1 MSNEN
6 VISVRN
12 ICKTFTTRADSN
24 HEKRLFKRA
33 GKVTRNVIDDVSFDI
48 RKGEV
53 FGIIG
58 RNGSGKSTLLKMISM
73 IMKPDSGTIGING
86 RVASILELGMG
97 FHQDLSGKENI
108 YIKGSMY
115 GFTREQIDERLDS
128 IVKYAEL
135 EDYIDLPIRVY
146 SSGMTSRLAFAIMIN
161 VDADI
166 VILDEVL
173 STGDLAFGT
182 KSRAHFSNMKSR
194 GKTIVIVAH
203 SMATMRDMCDRVAWV
218 DGGKIRELGPPN
230 VVCGHYETELS
241 ESLEVITELA
251 ESGVPTSQNTLGCMY
266 RDGANVEKNSELAIY
281 WFEEAVKRDNDEAKI
296 NLADMIVSGV
306 KADDREKALDL
317 YMSAAQKGN
326 RDARTKLSRLLTK
339 EKADVGRELTDDFKK
354 LLLTENPQL
363 YYEYGDLLMKTAWNN
378 EDRIEALE
386 WFQKSADNGNINAMY
401 QIAIMYRDG
410 NGPKRDNTKHLG
422 WLKKAA
428 ENGHAQSQLMLG
440 NMYRDGVKVESDESE
455 AFKWYKM
462 AAENNNPDAIYQIAT
477 IYRDGKGINKNKD
490 ESNKW
495 LRLYSEHN
503 LFRQINILAD
513 SFSHAKNGV
522 HDPEKGMKWYSV
534 NSEHNDAN
542 SKYQMGLMLSNS
554 DGKNI
559 PEALSLMNS
568 AANKGHLASA
578 IHMLNLYGLGLAD
591 DSVFES
597 AVKSIDKIV
606 NDGNSWAANVMGN
619 MYASGNIMQTDGK
632 KAVEYL
638 MIAALSG
645 TPASMHKL
653 GEMYRDGTLV
663 EQNFEESVRWFR
675 EGMRAGN
682 MWSAVSLINMYGAGT
697 ADKET
702 FDAALKALENICVTG
717 NVSAMRTLGSFYRNG
732 TVVKPDSEKALHWL
746 KTASKFGD
754 SGSKHMIGEI
764 YRDGKGVEKNTP
776 EALKWFMSAAE
787 QGNMNSA
794 LAIIKMHDTKQTDK
808 ESFEYAFKRIE
819 QLANGG
825 NVTAIRTLGTMHLE
839 GKSVTKDIEKAKEWF
854 RKSATLG
861 DAFSYNK
868 LKALEDNKV

>member
-1 MSNEN
+1 
-6 VISVRN
+6 
-12 ICKTFTTRADSN
+12 
-24 HEKRLFKRA
+24 
-33 GKVTRNVIDDVSFDI
+33 
-48 RKGEV
+48 
-53 FGIIG
+53 
-58 RNGSGKSTLLKMISM
+58 
-73 IMKPDSGTIGING
+73 
-86 RVASILELGMG
+86 
-97 FHQDLSGKENI
+97 
-108 YIKGSMY
+108 MY
-115 GFTREQIDERLDS
+115 GFTREQIDERLDG

-203 SMATMRDMCDRVAWV
+203 SMATMRDMCDRVAWI
-218 DGGKIRELGPPN
+218 DGGKIKELGPPN

-251 ESGVPTSQNTLGCMY
+251 ESGVPASQNTLGCMY
-266 RDGANVEKNSELAIY
+266 RDGASVERNLELAIY

-306 KADDREKALDL
+306 KTDDRERALDL

-326 RDARTKLSRLLTK
+326 RDARAKLSRLLTK
-339 EKADVGRELTDDFKK
+339 EKADVGKELIDDFKK

-378 EDRIEALE
+378 EDRTEALE
-386 WFQKSADNGNINAMY
+386 WFQKSSDGGNINAMY

-410 NGPKRDNTKHLG
+410 NGPKRDSIKHVE

-455 AFKWYKM
+455 AFKWYRM
-462 AAENNNPDAIYQIAT
+462 AAENNNPDAIYQVAMM
-477 IYRDGKGINKNKD
+477 YRDGKGVDKNKD
-490 ESNKW
+490 ESNRW

-503 LFRQINILAD
+503 LFRQINVLAD

-522 HDPEKGMKWYSV
+522 HDPEIGMKWYSV

-542 SKYQMGLMLSNS
+542 SKYQMGLMLSEG

-559 PEALSLMNS
+559 PEAVSFLNS
-568 AANKGHLASA
+568 ATDNGHLSSA
-578 IHMLNLYGLGLAD
+578 ILMLNLYGLGLAD
-591 DSVFES
+591 DSAFET
-597 AVKSIDKIV
+597 AVRSIDDIV
-606 NDGNSWAANVMGN
+606 KKGNSWAANVVGN
-619 MYASGNIMQTDGK
+619 MYASGNIVQTDGK

-638 MIAALSG
+638 QAAAVSG

-653 GEMYRDGTLV
+653 GEMYRDGTVV
-663 EQNFEESVRWFR
+663 EQNLEESVRWFK
-675 EGMRAGN
+675 EGMRAGS
-682 MWSAVSLINMYGAGT
+682 MWSAVSLVNMFGAGT

-702 FDAALKALENICVTG
+702 FDAALKALENMCITG

-746 KTASKFGD
+746 KTASRFGD
-754 SGSKHMIGEI
+754 SASKHMVGEI
-764 YRDGKGVEKNTP
+764 YRDGKGVEKNAP

-787 QGNMNSA
+787 QGNMHSA
-794 LAIIKMHDTKQTDK
+794 LAIIRMHDAKQADE

-819 QLANGG
+819 QLADGG
-825 NVTAIRTLGTMHLE
+825 NVTAIRTLGTMYLE

-854 RKSATLG
+854 KKSAILG
-861 DAFSYNK
+861 DVFSHNK
-868 LKALEDNKV
+868 LKSLE

>member
-1 MSNEN
+1 MGNEN
-6 VISVRN
+6 AVSVRN
-12 ICKTFTTRADSN
+12 VCKTFTTRADSN
-24 HEKRLFKRA
+24 HERRLFRRSE
-33 GKVTRNVIDDVSFDI
+33 KVTRNVIDDVSFDI
-48 RKGEV
+48 RRGEV

-73 IMKPDSGTIGING
+73 IMKPDSGTIEING

-115 GFTREQIDERLDS
+115 GFTREQIDERLDG

-203 SMATMRDMCDRVAWV
+203 SMATMRDMCDRVAWI
-218 DGGKIRELGPPN
+218 DGGKIKELGPPN

-251 ESGVPTSQNTLGCMY
+251 ESGVPASQNTLGCMY
-266 RDGANVEKNSELAIY
+266 RDGASVERNLELAIY

-306 KADDREKALDL
+306 KTDDRERALDL

-326 RDARTKLSRLLTK
+326 RDARAKLSRLLTK
-339 EKADVGRELTDDFKK
+339 EKADVGKELIDDFKK

-378 EDRIEALE
+378 EDRTEALE
-386 WFQKSADNGNINAMY
+386 WFQKSSDGGNINAMY

-410 NGPKRDNTKHLG
+410 NGPKRDSIKHVE

-455 AFKWYKM
+455 AFKWYRM
-462 AAENNNPDAIYQIAT
+462 AAENNNPDAIYQVAMM
-477 IYRDGKGINKNKD
+477 YRDGKGVDKNKD
-490 ESNKW
+490 ESNRW

-503 LFRQINILAD
+503 LFRQINVLAD

-522 HDPEKGMKWYSV
+522 HDPEIGMKWYSV

-542 SKYQMGLMLSNS
+542 SKYQMGLMLSEG

-559 PEALSLMNS
+559 PEAVSFLNS
-568 AANKGHLASA
+568 ATDNGHLSSA
-578 IHMLNLYGLGLAD
+578 ILMLNLYGLGLAD
-591 DSVFES
+591 DSAFET
-597 AVKSIDKIV
+597 AVRSIDDIV
-606 NDGNSWAANVMGN
+606 KKGNSWAANVVGN
-619 MYASGNIMQTDGK
+619 MYASGNIVQTDGK

-638 MIAALSG
+638 QAAAVSG

-653 GEMYRDGTLV
+653 GEMYRDGTVV
-663 EQNFEESVRWFR
+663 EQNLEESVRWFK
-675 EGMRAGN
+675 EGMRAGS
-682 MWSAVSLINMYGAGT
+682 MWSAVSLVNMFGAGT

-702 FDAALKALENICVTG
+702 FDAALKALENMCITG

-746 KTASKFGD
+746 KTASRFGD
-754 SGSKHMIGEI
+754 SASKHMVGEI
-764 YRDGKGVEKNTP
+764 YRDGKGVEKNAP

-787 QGNMNSA
+787 QGNMHSA
-794 LAIIKMHDTKQTDK
+794 LAIIRMHDAKQADE

-819 QLANGG
+819 QLADGG
-825 NVTAIRTLGTMHLE
+825 NVTAIRTLGTMYLE

-854 RKSATLG
+854 KKSAILG
-861 DAFSYNK
+861 DVFSHNK
-868 LKALEDNKV
+868 LKSLE

>member
-1 MSNEN
+1 MGNEN
-6 VISVRN
+6 AVSVRN
-12 ICKTFTTRADSN
+12 VCKTFTTRADSN
-24 HEKRLFKRA
+24 HERRLFRRSE
-33 GKVTRNVIDDVSFDI
+33 KVTRNVIDDVSFDI
-48 RKGEV
+48 RRGEV

-73 IMKPDSGTIGING
+73 IMKPDSGTIEING

-115 GFTREQIDERLDS
+115 GFTREQIDERLDG

-203 SMATMRDMCDRVAWV
+203 SMATMRDMCDRVAWI
-218 DGGKIRELGPPN
+218 DGGKIKELGPPN
-230 VVCGHYETELS
+230 IVCGHYETELS

-251 ESGVPTSQNTLGCMY
+251 ESGVPASQNTLGCMY
-266 RDGANVEKNSELAIY
+266 RDGTSVERNLELAIY

-306 KADDREKALDL
+306 KTDDRERALDL

-326 RDARTKLSRLLTK
+326 RDARAKLSRLLTK
-339 EKADVGRELTDDFKK
+339 ERADVGKELIDDFKK

-378 EDRIEALE
+378 EDRTEALE
-386 WFQKSADNGNINAMY
+386 WFQRSADGGNVNAMY
-401 QIAIMYRDG
+401 QIAIIYRDG
-410 NGPKRDNTKHLG
+410 NGPKRDSIKHVE

-455 AFKWYKM
+455 AFKWYRM
-462 AAENNNPDAIYQIAT
+462 AAENNNPDAIYQVAMM
-477 IYRDGKGINKNKD
+477 YRDGKGVDKNKD
-490 ESNKW
+490 ESDRW

-513 SFSHAKNGV
+513 SFSHSKNGV
-522 HDPEKGMKWYSV
+522 HDPEIGMKWYSV

-542 SKYQMGLMLSNS
+542 SKYQMGLMLSEG

-559 PEALSLMNS
+559 PEAVSFLNS
-568 AANKGHLASA
+568 ATDNGHLSSA
-578 IHMLNLYGLGLAD
+578 ILMLNLYGLGLAD
-591 DSVFES
+591 DSAFET
-597 AVKSIDKIV
+597 AVKSIDDIV
-606 NDGNSWAANVMGN
+606 KKGNSWAANVVGN
-619 MYASGNIMQTDGK
+619 MYASGNIVQTDGK

-638 MIAALSG
+638 QAAAVSG

-653 GEMYRDGTLV
+653 GEMYRDGTVV
-663 EQNFEESVRWFR
+663 EQNLEESVRWFK
-675 EGMRAGN
+675 ESMRAGN
-682 MWSAVSLINMYGAGT
+682 MWSAVSLVNMFGAGT

-702 FDAALKALENICVTG
+702 FDAALKALENMCITG

-746 KTASKFGD
+746 KTASRFGD
-754 SGSKHMIGEI
+754 SASKHMVGEI
-764 YRDGKGVEKNTP
+764 YRDGRGVEKNVP

-787 QGNMNSA
+787 QGNMHSA
-794 LAIIKMHDTKQTDK
+794 LAIIRMHDAKQADE

-819 QLANGG
+819 QLADGG
-825 NVTAIRTLGTMHLE
+825 NVTAIRTLGTMYLE

-861 DAFSYNK
+861 DVFSHNK
-868 LKALEDNKV
+868 LKALEENKV

>member
-6 VISVRN
+6 AVTVRN
-12 ICKTFTTRADSN
+12 VCKTFTTRSDSN
-24 HEKRLFKRA
+24 HGKKLFKRTE
-33 GKVTRNVIDDVSFDI
+33 KVTRNVLDDISFEI

-58 RNGSGKSTLLKMISM
+58 RNGSGKSTLLKIISM

-97 FHQDLSGKENI
+97 FHQDLSGRENI

-115 GFTREQIDERLDS
+115 GFTREQIDERLDN
-128 IVKYAEL
+128 IIKYAEL
-135 EDYIDLPIRVY
+135 EDYIDLPIRIY
-146 SSGMTSRLAFAIMIN
+146 SSGMSSRLAFAIMIN

-182 KSRAHFSNMKSR
+182 KSQAHFSNMKSR

-203 SMATMRDMCDRVAWV
+203 SMATMRNMCDRVAWI

-251 ESGVPTSQNTLGCMY
+251 ESGVPASQNTLGCMY
-266 RDGANVEKNSELAIY
+266 RDGVSVERNLELAIY
-281 WFEEAVKRDNDEAKI
+281 WFEEAVKRDSDEAKI

-306 KADDREKALDL
+306 KTDDRERALDL

-326 RDARTKLSRLLTK
+326 RDARTKLSRLLTE
-339 EKADVGRELTDDFKK
+339 EKADVGKELIDDFKK

-378 EDRIEALE
+378 EDRTEALE
-386 WFQKSADNGNINAMY
+386 WFQKSSDGGNVNAMY

-410 NGPKRDNTKHLG
+410 NGPKRDNTKHVE

-455 AFKWYKM
+455 AFKWYRM
-462 AAENNNPDAIYQIAT
+462 AAENNNPDAIYQVAMM
-477 IYRDGKGINKNKD
+477 YRDGKGVDKNKD
-490 ESNKW
+490 ESNRW
-495 LRLYSEHN
+495 LRLYSEHD
-503 LFRQINILAD
+503 LFRQINVLAD
-513 SFSHAKNGV
+513 SFSHSKNGV
-522 HDPEKGMKWYSV
+522 HDPEIGMKWYSV

-542 SKYQMGLMLSNS
+542 SKYQMGLMLSEG

-559 PEALSLMNS
+559 PEAVSFLNS
-568 AANKGHLASA
+568 ATDNGHLSSA
-578 IHMLNLYGLGLAD
+578 ILMLNLYGLDLAD
-591 DSVFES
+591 DSAFET
-597 AVKSIDKIV
+597 AVKSIDDIV
-606 NDGNSWAANVMGN
+606 KKGNSWAANVVGN
-619 MYASGNIMQTDGK
+619 MYASGNIVQTDGK

-638 MIAALSG
+638 QAAAVSG

-653 GEMYRDGTLV
+653 GEMYRDGTVV
-663 EQNFEESVRWFR
+663 EQNLEKSVRWFK

-682 MWSAVSLINMYGAGT
+682 MWSAVSLINMFGAGT

-702 FDAALKALENICVTG
+702 FDAALKALENMCITG
-717 NVSAMRTLGSFYRNG
+717 NVSTMRTLGSFYRNG

-746 KTASKFGD
+746 KTASRFGD
-754 SGSKHMIGEI
+754 SASKHMVGEI
-764 YRDGKGVEKNTP
+764 YRDGKGVEKNAP

-787 QGNMNSA
+787 QGNVHSA
-794 LAIIKMHDTKQTDK
+794 LAIIRMHDAKQTDE

-819 QLANGG
+819 QLADGG
-825 NVTAIRTLGTMHLE
+825 NVTAIRTLGTMYLE
-839 GKSVTKDIEKAKEWF
+839 GKSVTKDIEKAKKWF

-861 DAFSYNK
+861 DVFSHNK
-868 LKALEDNKV
+868 LKALEENKV

>member
-1 MSNEN
+1 MGNEN
-6 VISVRN
+6 AVSVRN
-12 ICKTFTTRADSN
+12 VCKTFTTRADSN
-24 HEKRLFKRA
+24 HERRLFRRSE
-33 GKVTRNVIDDVSFDI
+33 KVTRNVIDDVSFDI
-48 RKGEV
+48 RRGEV

-73 IMKPDSGTIGING
+73 IMKPDSGTIEING

-115 GFTREQIDERLDS
+115 GFTREQIDERLDG

-203 SMATMRDMCDRVAWV
+203 SMATMRDMCDRVAWI
-218 DGGKIRELGPPN
+218 DGGKIKELGPPN

-251 ESGVPTSQNTLGCMY
+251 ESGVPASQNTLGCMY
-266 RDGANVEKNSELAIY
+266 RDGTSVERNLELAIY

-306 KADDREKALDL
+306 KTDDRERALDL

-326 RDARTKLSRLLTK
+326 RDARAKLSRLLTK
-339 EKADVGRELTDDFKK
+339 EKADVGKELIDDFKK

-378 EDRIEALE
+378 EDRTEALE
-386 WFQKSADNGNINAMY
+386 WFQRSADGGNVNAMY
-401 QIAIMYRDG
+401 QISIMYRDG
-410 NGPKRDNTKHLG
+410 KGPKRDNTKHLE

-428 ENGHAQSQLMLG
+428 ENGHTQSQLMLG

-455 AFKWYKM
+455 AFKWYRM
-462 AAENNNPDAIYQIAT
+462 AAENNNPDTIYQVAMM
-477 IYRDGKGINKNKD
+477 YRDGKGVDKNKD
-490 ESNKW
+490 ESNRW

-503 LFRQINILAD
+503 LFRQIKVLAD
-513 SFSHAKNGV
+513 SFSHSKNGV
-522 HDPEKGMKWYSV
+522 HDPEIGMKWYSV

-542 SKYQMGLMLSNS
+542 SKYQMGLMLSEG

-559 PEALSLMNS
+559 PEAVSFLNS
-568 AANKGHLASA
+568 ATDNGHLASA
-578 IHMLNLYGLGLAD
+578 ILMLNLYGLGLAD
-591 DSVFES
+591 NSVFET
-597 AVKSIDKIV
+597 AVRSIDDIV
-606 NDGNSWAANVMGN
+606 KKGNSWAANVVGN
-619 MYASGNIMQTDGK
+619 MYASGNIVQTDGK

-638 MIAALSG
+638 QAAAVSG

-653 GEMYRDGTLV
+653 GEMYRDGTVV
-663 EQNFEESVRWFR
+663 EQNLEESVRWFK
-675 EGMRAGN
+675 ESMRAGN
-682 MWSAVSLINMYGAGT
+682 MWSAVSLVNMFGAGT

-702 FDAALKALENICVTG
+702 FDAALKALENMCITG

-746 KTASKFGD
+746 KTASRFGD
-754 SGSKHMIGEI
+754 SASKHMVGEI
-764 YRDGKGVEKNTP
+764 YRDGRGVEKNVP

-787 QGNMNSA
+787 QGNIHSA
-794 LAIIKMHDTKQTDK
+794 LAIIRMHDAKQTDE
-808 ESFEYAFKRIE
+808 ESFKYALKRIE
-819 QLANGG
+819 QLADGG
-825 NVTAIRTLGTMHLE
+825 NVTAIRTLGTMYLE

-861 DAFSYNK
+861 DVFSHNK
-868 LKALEDNKV
+868 LKALEENKV